1 MTNDANN
8 RNGRGN
14 QEERNADSRF
24 LITKNV
30 GSDFFTIAH
39 NKERIDC
46 VKSVYSGDGNISFS

>member
-14 QEERNADSRF
+14 QEKRGADSRF

>member
-24 LITKNV
+24 VIRKM
-30 GSDFFTIAH
+30 SDRIFFTIAH

>member
-8 RNGRGN
+8 RNGMGN

-30 GSDFFTIAH
+30 GSDFFYDSTQ
-39 NKERIDC
+39 
-46 VKSVYSGDGNISFS
+46 